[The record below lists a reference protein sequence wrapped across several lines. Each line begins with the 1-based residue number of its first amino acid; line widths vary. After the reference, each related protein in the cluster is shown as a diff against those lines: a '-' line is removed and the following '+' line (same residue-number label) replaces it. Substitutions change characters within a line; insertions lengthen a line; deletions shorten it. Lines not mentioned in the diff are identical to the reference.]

1 MTPKTSAAPPAAAAV
16 AAPAAIPFGRP
27 WLTDDDRRAV
37 AEVLD
42 GHILTHGPQCA
53 AFEEEF
59 AAFLGGGVHCISVT
73 SCMAALHLAWLD
85 AGLGPGDEV
94 LVPAQTHVA
103 TAHAVEW
110 VGARPVFVDCDPAT
124 GNVTVPL
131 LEAALTPATRAIGLV
146 HYLGI
151 PCDMP
156 AIRRFADAH
165 GLRIVEDCALSV
177 GARFDG
183 DHTGTVGDAGCFS
196 FYPVKHLTTAEGGM
210 FVTRHEDVAA
220 RVRRLRAFGIDRT
233 HDERTV
239 PGMYDVPSLGLNY
252 RMSELQ
258 AALGRAQLRRAPRML
273 AARARNFAVLRERLA
288 TVPGV
293 RIVDSTDP
301 RAVNSHY
308 CMSVILEG
316 ALAARRGDAIERLN
330 AAGIGSSI
338 YYPQP
343 VPRMAYYR
351 ERYGDPGG
359 RYPHATELSDASI
372 ALPVGPHVTEAD
384 AARIG
389 GAVATIVAELS

>member
-1 MTPKTSAAPPAAAAV
+1 MPSSSVPPAAAPAGTT
-16 AAPAAIPFGRP
+16 APAIPFGRP

-37 AEVLD
+37 AEVLR
-42 GHILTHGPQCA
+42 GPILTHGPQCA

-73 SCMAALHLAWLD
+73 SCMAALHLAWLE
-85 AGLGPGDEV
+85 AGVGPGDDV

-110 VGARPVFVDCDPAT
+110 VGARPVFVEPEPRT
-124 GNVTVPL
+124 GNVTVDT
-131 LEAALTPATRAIGLV
+131 LEAARTGATRAIALV

-156 AIRRFADAH
+156 AIREWADAR

-183 DHTGTVGDAGCFS
+183 AHTGTVGDAGCFS

-210 FVTRHEDVAA
+210 FVTRHDDVAA

-233 HDERTV
+233 HGERTV

-258 AALGRAQLRRAPRML
+258 AALGRAQLARAGEMLERRRVNFGTIRRAVSALPGLRVVD
-273 AARARNFAVLRERLA
+273 AA
-288 TVPGV
+288 
-293 RIVDSTDP
+293 DP
-301 RAVNSHY
+301 RAASSHY
-308 CMSVILEG
+308 CMSIVLEG
-316 ALAARRGDAIERLN
+316 PLAARRGEAIARLN
-330 AAGIGSSI
+330 EAGVGTSI

-343 VPRMAYYR
+343 VPRMSYYR
-351 ERYGDPGG
+351 GRYGDPGD
-359 RYPHATELSDASI
+359 RFAVASELSDASI
-372 ALPVGPHVTEAD
+372 ALPVGPHVSHED

-389 GAVATIVAELS
+389 VTVANVVSELS

>member
-1 MTPKTSAAPPAAAAV
+1 VTTQTAPPALAP
-16 AAPAAIPFGRP
+16 PAAIPFGRP
-27 WLTDDDRRAV
+27 WLTEDDRRAV

-85 AGLGPGDEV
+85 ARVGPGDEV

-110 VGARPVFVDCDPAT
+110 VGARPVFVDCDPRD
-124 GNVTVPL
+124 GNVTADA
-131 LEAALTPATRAIGLV
+131 LEAAVTPRTRAIALV

-151 PCDMP
+151 PCDMD
-156 AIRRFADAH
+156 AIRAMADAR
-165 GLRIVEDCALSV
+165 GLWVVEDCALSV
-177 GARFDG
+177 GAAFDG
-183 DHTGTVGDAGCFS
+183 AHTGTVGDAGCFS

-210 FVTRHEDVAA
+210 FVTRHDDVAR

-258 AALGRAQLRRAPRML
+258 AALGRAQLRRAHEML
-273 AARARNFAVLRERLA
+273 ALRARNAAIVAEALSD
-288 TVPGV
+288 VPGV
-293 RIVDSTDP
+293 RVVAPVDP
-301 RAVNSHY
+301 RQAQSHY
-308 CMSVILEG
+308 CTSVILEG
-316 ALAARRGDAIERLN
+316 PLARRRDEAIARLN
-330 AAGIGSSI
+330 AAGIGTSI

-351 ERYGDPGG
+351 TRYGDPGAAF
-359 RYPHATELSDASI
+359 PHATELSDASI
-372 ALPVGPHVTEAD
+372 ALPVGPHVSPED

-389 GAVATIVAELS
+389 VGVATTVAELS

>member
-1 MTPKTSAAPPAAAAV
+1 MPSSSATPT
-16 AAPAAIPFGRP
+16 AAPAGTAAPAIPFGRP

-37 AEVLD
+37 AEVLR
-42 GHILTHGPQCA
+42 GPILTHGPQCA

-85 AGLGPGDEV
+85 AGVGPGDDV

-110 VGARPVFVDCDPAT
+110 VGARPVFVEPEPGT
-124 GNVTVPL
+124 GNVTVET
-131 LEAALTPATRAIGLV
+131 LEAARTGATRAIALV

-156 AIRRFADAH
+156 AIRAWADAH
-165 GLRIVEDCALSV
+165 GLWIVEDCALSV

-183 DHTGTVGDAGCFS
+183 AHTGTVGDAGCFS

-210 FVTRHEDVAA
+210 FVTRHDDVAA
-220 RVRRLRAFGIDRT
+220 RVRRLRAFGIDRA

-258 AALGRAQLRRAPRML
+258 AALGRAQLARADEMLERRRVNFGIVRRAV
-273 AARARNFAVLRERLA
+273 AALPHVRVVDAV
-288 TVPGV
+288 
-293 RIVDSTDP
+293 DP
-301 RAVNSHY
+301 PAVNSHY
-308 CMSVILEG
+308 CMSIVLEG
-316 ALAARRGDAIERLN
+316 QLAARRGELIARLN
-330 AAGIGSSI
+330 DAGVGTSI

-343 VPRMAYYR
+343 VPRMSYYR
-351 ERYGDPGG
+351 ARYGDPGD
-359 RYPHATELSDASI
+359 RFPVASELSDASV
-372 ALPVGPHVTEAD
+372 ALPVGPHVSDED

-389 GAVATIVAELS
+389 VTVANVVSELS